1 MSLHGMCPVYI
12 IVREMLKVL
21 RSDSVLLTI
30 GHLSSAVFNYYVICF
45 VFRNI
50 TCIINLCVF
59 LCV

>member
-12 IVREMLKVL
+12 IVRGILKIL
-21 RSDSVLLTI
+21 LSDSVLLTI
-30 GHLSSAVFNYYVICF
+30 HHLSSAVFNYYVKYF